1 MILSFNFDCIGKAC
15 KEISQIQFKKTIIFN
30 IKMIKPL

>member
-15 KEISQIQFKKTIIFN
+15 KEINQIQFKKTIIFN
-30 IKMIKPL
+30 IKTIKPL

>member
-1 MILSFNFDCIGKAC
+1 MILTFNFDCIGKAC
-15 KEISQIQFKKTIIFN
+15 KEIYKIQFKKTIIFN